1 MTTEGGGRRLTS
13 GGQLSQTSRKVCFV
27 SSFPYTLLHDVPRY
41 ATDRTSGCQRAR
53 FLGGEPSQS
62 LTPPSL
68 NPCMFVFAGP
78 CLLFPTCSNR
88 LLGGSNQVFIARLQA
103 FFLSL
108 TTGLAVSLDRN
119 LWSTTSRKSSHT
131 KACRGSVTGWI
142 PGQNFN
148 HAIGA
153 MKDVKLKR
161 VHVKVH
167 RDRLTAV

>member
-1 MTTEGGGRRLTS
+1 MPACSFFGR
-13 GGQLSQTSRKVCFV
+13 Q
-27 SSFPYTLLHDVPRY
+27 
-41 ATDRTSGCQRAR
+41 
-53 FLGGEPSQS
+53 PSQS

-131 KACRGSVTGWI
+131 KACRGSVTRWI

-161 VHVKVH
+161 VHVS
-167 RDRLTAV
+167 RSFDGRLKCSCKRMKCDTDSCMDALLSCLQVILCRFWKKLLCSH